1 MRFTT
6 TKDNL
11 LNGISTV
18 QRAVALKSPL
28 PTLSGIL
35 LELTEAGL
43 KLTGTNLDLCIT
55 CEVTVDQTQSQPG
68 SIVLPARYLSEIV
81 RRLPDGPVHFLAD
94 LSSYTASLRYG
105 APNSGGRNQAKL
117 NGMNPGDFQVLPS
130 LTPKVELE
138 LDAAMFR
145 DSIRQVVYAAGQDD
159 LRPLFTGV
167 LLEIVD
173 HELRTVAT
181 DTHRLTMRRAEVPE
195 LEAQL
200 TNIIVP
206 AKALGELAR
215 ILTTAEAGNVQI
227 VMAENYVSFMVGR
240 VQLLSRL
247 IDGQYPDYRQ
257 VIPTSHKSRISRIDS
272 QMLAQ
277 AVERAGIL
285 SRDDSPIVSFNL
297 QGNRLLISANSQ
309 AGSVLEEIPAEC
321 DGDQVEITFNTTY
334 ILEAL
339 RGAASSQKDEA
350 VALEFHGALGP
361 LVIRPHANGDYLAL
375 ILPVRLS

>member
-11 LNGISTV
+11 LTGISTV

-35 LELTEAGL
+35 LELTEGRL

-55 CEVTVDQTQSQPG
+55 CEVTIDQAQWQPG

-94 LSSYTASLRYG
+94 LSSFTASLRYG
-105 APNSGGRNQAKL
+105 APNTAGRNQAKL
-117 NGMNPGDFQVLPS
+117 NGMSAGDFQMLPS

-145 DSIRQVVYAAGQDD
+145 DCIRQVVYAAGQDD

-173 HELRTVAT
+173 QELRTVAT
-181 DTHRLTMRRAEVPE
+181 DTHRLAMRRAEVPG

-206 AKALGELAR
+206 AKGLGELAR
-215 ILTTAEAGNVQI
+215 ILSAADSGNVQI
-227 VMAENYVSFMVGR
+227 VMAENYVSFRVGS

-257 VIPTSHKSRISRIDS
+257 VIPTSYKSRISRIDS

-285 SRDDSPIVSFNL
+285 SRDDSPIVSLKF
-297 QGNRLLISANSQ
+297 QGDFLLVSADSQ
-309 AGSVLEEIPAEC
+309 AGSVMEEIPAEC
-321 DGDQVEITFNTTY
+321 DGDQAEIT
-334 ILEAL
+334 
-339 RGAASSQKDEA
+339 
-350 VALEFHGALGP
+350 
-361 LVIRPHANGDYLAL
+361 
-375 ILPVRLS
+375 